1 MSSGQERPRKES
13 KEVLDPHEGQ
23 HTPPGYVRHYRAEGP
38 GVEKPAPIVDY
49 QTIKRPEDPDWVPE
63 AADLPDEEEPGQS
76 AEAGSKQQEGK
87 GGGLGGEQKNM

>member
-1 MSSGQERPRKES
+1 MSSGQEQKPRRES

-49 QTIKRPEDPDWVPE
+49 STMKRPEDPDFLPE
-63 AADLPDEEEPGQS
+63 ATDLPPVDDEVPQI
-76 AEAGSKQQEGK
+76 AKAMKQQEGK
-87 GGGLGGEQKNM
+87 EGGLGGEQK